1 MGEAMLAVVIVSADP
16 ALRRRLEDLLRA
28 DRAVT
33 IVGVAAEAA
42 AARALMQQT
51 QVDAIL
57 ADAAAVPAMAEWTI
71 AQLRKPV
78 IALLDAAADAQSS
91 LEAIGTGV
99 RAVLPRS
106 AGGEEILAALRAVSS
121 GLVVLPHELVPMLLD
136 GASHGLAKG
145 NGAARLTARELEV
158 LGALAD
164 GASNKAIARRLGIS
178 FHTAK
183 FHVAAILAKLDA
195 DSRTEAV
202 TKAAQLGLV
211 ML

>member
-1 MGEAMLAVVIVSADP
+1 MLAVVIVFADP

-28 DRAVT
+28 DRGVT
-33 IVGVAAEAA
+33 IVGVAADAA

-51 QVDAIL
+51 QVNAIL
-57 ADAAAVPAMAEWTI
+57 ADAAAAAAMAEWTI
-71 AQLRKPV
+71 AQLKKPV
-78 IALLDAAADAQSS
+78 IALLDDAGDAQSS

-145 NGAARLTARELEV
+145 NGAAPLTARELEV
-158 LGALAD
+158 LAALAD

-178 FHTAK
+178 FHTVK